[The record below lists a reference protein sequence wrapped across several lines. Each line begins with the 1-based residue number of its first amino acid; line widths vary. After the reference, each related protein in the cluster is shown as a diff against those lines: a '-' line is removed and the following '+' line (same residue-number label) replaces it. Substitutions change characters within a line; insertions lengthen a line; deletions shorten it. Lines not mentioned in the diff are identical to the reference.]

1 MTILQHERMRQ
12 GMILSEEQVE
22 TYILAL
28 YNLDTFRTTILN
40 NQLPDVVLE
49 ETRKQGLEEDES
61 LLLFAIEW
69 LKNTLFGR

>member
-1 MTILQHERMRQ
+1 MRQ